1 MTNALINGQHLA
13 KSFID
18 LFRANG
24 TSTAKPISNISTK
37 PIILTPIPDE
47 IKIRLPELFS
57 PATVDNKYQQ
67 IFEGNLTY
75 YNNDHSKADLAL
87 SGYLARKGL
96 SQAEADQVI
105 RGSRLYRAKWDQNH
119 GPTTYGQLTLTKAFT
134 DVQVPALP
142 NTQPK
147 NVKAPPL
154 FASPAAYRPT
164 YFPNGMSPRQFVGP
178 KICEGIRLFPANAL
192 STLVA
197 LGAMGKTTLLISIAS
212 HVAAGKSWNGDPLR
226 QQKAVM
232 FFCEED
238 QNEVNR
244 KFSAI
249 TSSWSQEERQAAEE
263 NLLLIPLV
271 GVDARLTTI
280 DKGHHGGSGVTEQI
294 IGLLNQFEVK
304 DGLVILDHMQGFT
317 AGDLNLSETATA
329 ISREAN
335 KIVRCTGGA
344 VVLAAHISK
353 NNIKATEFEQGFAV
367 GSLAFENA
375 TRQMSGL
382 IPMSEEQAKKYG
394 LEGLKRDYVWLSI
407 AKNSYGRTTDG
418 VWLKK
423 VLSPEYHTITLEPA
437 LLSIPI
443 PAAKLSENQKI
454 AKRIADYVA
463 KHPNSTKNTLDRIS
477 GVNGEFKAS
486 KVKVRDCLKVML
498 ETGEIEIHIV
508 TAKERLEHSIP
519 KQVKD
524 VLRVNTVKTTS
535 KSASYSDQE

>member
-1 MTNALINGQHLA
+1 MTNTLINGQHLA

-18 LFRANG
+18 LFGANG
-24 TSTAKPISNISTK
+24 TSTAKPISNISSK

-75 YNNDHSKADLAL
+75 YDNDHSKADFAL
-87 SGYLARKGL
+87 TGYLARKGL
-96 SQAEADQVI
+96 SPAEADQVM
-105 RGSRLYRAKWDQNH
+105 RGSKLYRAKWDQKH
-119 GPTTYGQLTLTKAFT
+119 GSTTYGEMTLTKVFA
-134 DVQVPALP
+134 DAKIPLQL
-142 NTQPK
+142 N
-147 NVKAPPL
+147 APPKKVTAPTL
-154 FASPAAYRPT
+154 FANPEAYRPT
-164 YFPNGMSPRQFVGP
+164 YFANGMEPRQFVGP

-212 HVAAGKSWNGDPLR
+212 HVASGKSWNGDPLR

-249 TSSWSQEERQAAEE
+249 TSSWSQEERQAAED

-335 KIVRCTGGA
+335 KVVRFTGGA

-407 AKNSYGRTTDG
+407 AKNSYGSTTDG
-418 VWLKK
+418 IWLKK
-423 VLSPEYHTITLEPA
+423 VLSPEYHTITLEPVS
-437 LLSIPI
+437 LSIPV

-454 AKRIADYVA
+454 AKRIADYIA
-463 KHPNSTKNTLDRIS
+463 KHPNSTRNMLDGLS
-477 GVNGEFKAS
+477 GVKGEFKAS
-486 KVKVRDCLKVML
+486 KEKVRNCLKAMIDS
-498 ETGEIEIHIV
+498 GEVDVHTV
-508 TAKERLEHSIP
+508 TEKERSESSIP
-519 KQVKD
+519 KQVKE
-524 VLRVNTVKTTS
+524 VLRINTVKTTG
-535 KSASYSDQE
+535 KPASYSDQE